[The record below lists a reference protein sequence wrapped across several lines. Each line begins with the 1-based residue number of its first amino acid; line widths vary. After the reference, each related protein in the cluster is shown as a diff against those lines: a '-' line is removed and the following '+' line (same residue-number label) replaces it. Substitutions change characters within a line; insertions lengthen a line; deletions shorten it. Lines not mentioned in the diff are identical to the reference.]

1 MNFSKQSINIGEGLY
16 FDGPLLIKP
25 KVLKDNRGEFFEF
38 WNSNDFNKIFNK
50 NILFVEENLSFS
62 HKGVLRGLHYQ
73 LEPFSQGKLI
83 ICLSGNIFDVIV
95 DIRESSETF
104 GRFASIYLSSENN
117 NILWILKGF
126 AHGFLSLSPD
136 TRLIYKLTSHW
147 VKESERS
154 ISWKDKNINI
164 KWPFLENNIKNPI
177 ISLKDQNAKS
187 LFQIT
192 KDGEIFK

>member
-25 KVLKDNRGEFFEF
+25 KVIKDNRGEFFEF

-50 NILFVEENLSFS
+50 NILFVQENLSFS

-117 NILWILKGF
+117 NILWIPKGF